1 MVKARKIGDQQ
12 LLEVKILI
20 EVVFKMSKT
29 SMGELKVIIIMIIIK
44 RGLIK
49 TKKVIK
55 EDIKSLNF
63 SKDLQNLLLPFQ

>member
-29 SMGELKVIIIMIIIK
+29 SMGELKAIIIMKIIK

-63 SKDLQNLLLPFQ
+63 SKDLQNLLLQFQ

>member
-1 MVKARKIGDQQ
+1 MVKARKIGDKQ